1 MTIQAEPF
9 HPSSYEYGTISK
21 QDAVQQQTTTAKT
34 HSGSNDNEVFAPY
47 VRIGLIYATVLIF
60 GLICLLVSAVA
71 ASTSSTSSSNQTTY
85 NDPIKVP
92 LSTPP
97 SSKVLATLNMPQQ
110 GPLMDLIHIIDDE
123 TSTKI
128 LSEISTVE
136 LDVPGCEIRILL
148 VNNIKGKLWSSP
160 KQFATALFNMWELG
174 SKETN
179 NGVLILFLLDR
190 RRIEVEVG
198 VRLNVYMDQSW
209 TENMLN
215 SVAVPNFKNGDY
227 GSGIL
232 NIVDSVADRL
242 REIEDGMTAT
252 TASQEREIEGGTTA
266 TTPRQDDD
274 DSDSVPFYCSLVLML
289 CLLGCGI
296 YNDSKYPMGR
306 DRFCTNCGQCNWT
319 HQRWVEITQPTHHTK
334 GLKRRYCVCN
344 SCQTVDTRDV
354 VMTSDDDSDNTGGGG
369 GGSSDGGGGGGAS
382 W

>member
-9 HPSSYEYGTISK
+9 HPSSYEYGAISK

-60 GLICLLVSAVA
+60 GLICLLVSAIA
-71 ASTSSTSSSNQTTY
+71 ASTSSTSSSNQTTS

-136 LDVPGCEIRILL
+136 SDVPGCEIQILL
-148 VNNIKGKLWSSP
+148 VNNIEGKLWSSP

-242 REIEDGMTAT
+242 RKIEDGTAAT
-252 TASQEREIEGGTTA
+252 TASQ
-266 TTPRQDDD
+266 DDD
-274 DSDSVPFYCSLVLML
+274 NFVKFLLVALVILCWCCCEDTDSE
-289 CLLGCGI
+289 
-296 YNDSKYPMGR
+296 YPMGR

-344 SCQTVDTRDV
+344 SCRTVDTRDV
-354 VMTSDDDSDNTGGGG
+354 DIAHLPRYGDSDNDDWNSGTGGGG